1 MNRIKFIAVF
11 VFSVFIFANIAS
23 AQTGGGS
30 GLSFLKFGFG
40 ARNAAMGDAGVALAS
55 DVTALFYN
63 PARLANN
70 GTPDVIFTHN
80 NWIQDVRSEMVGA
93 KASFFGLPLAFG
105 VNVTS
110 INDIE
115 IRTKPGAPDATF
127 NANYFSGSVS
137 TGFSLT
143 SDLDVGASV
152 KYLYENIF
160 VDEANG
166 LGFDLGIFYRTPVN
180 GLNISAVV
188 RNLGSMNTLR
198 NVSTK
203 LPTEVRA
210 GTSYEIEIPGSKIS
224 LLGGAEYLSYT
235 RDNENHLN
243 FGGEATYNHIFSLRA
258 GYMTNYQSKGFTAG
272 MGIVW
277 GNLNL
282 DYAYLP
288 FKLGLGNAS
297 MFSIQFKF

>member
-1 MNRIKFIAVF
+1 MNKIKLLTVAA
-11 VFSVFIFANIAS
+11 FSVLLLADFS
-23 AQTGGGS
+23 PAQTGGAS

-70 GTPDVIFTHN
+70 GEPDVIFTHN

-115 IRTKPGAPDATF
+115 VRTRPGDPVSTF
-127 NANYFSGSVS
+127 NANYFSGSIS
-137 TGFSLT
+137 TGFSI
-143 SDLDVGASV
+143 SPDIDLGATV
-152 KYLYENIF
+152 KYLYENIL

-166 LGFDLGIFYRTPVN
+166 LGFDLGIFYKTPVE

-188 RNLGSMNTLR
+188 RNLGSMNALR

-210 GTSYEIEIPGSKIS
+210 GTSYEIEIPGSRIS
-224 LLGGAEYLSYT
+224 LTGGAEYLSYT
-235 RDNENHLN
+235 RDKENHIN
-243 FGGEATYNHIFSLRA
+243 IGGEATYNKSFSIRA

-272 MGIVW
+272 MGIIW
-277 GNLNL
+277 GSLNL

>member
-1 MNRIKFIAVF
+1 MKRIKLITAVT
-11 VFSVFIFANIAS
+11 FSLIILSGS
-23 AQTGGGS
+23 AWAQSGGSS

-40 ARNAAMGDAGVALAS
+40 ARNAAMGDAGAALAS

-63 PARLANN
+63 PARLAGN
-70 GTPDVIFTHN
+70 GEPEVIFTHN

-93 KASFFGLPLAFG
+93 KSTFFGLPLAFG

-110 INDIE
+110 VNDIE
-115 IRTKPGAPDATF
+115 VRTKPGAPEATF

-137 TGFSLT
+137 TGFSIT
-143 SDLDVGASV
+143 KDIDIGGTV

-166 LGFDLGIFYRTPVN
+166 IGFDLGVFARTPVD
-180 GLNISAVV
+180 GLNLSAVV

-198 NVSTK
+198 SVSTK

-210 GTSYEIEIPGSKIS
+210 GTSYKFELPGTKIS
-224 LLGGAEYLSYT
+224 LLAGAEYLSYT
-235 RDNENHLN
+235 RDNENHIN
-243 FGGEATYNHIFSLRA
+243 MGGEATYNNVFSVRA

-272 MGIVW
+272 IGLVW
-277 GNLNL
+277 GSLNL

-288 FKLGLGNAS
+288 FKLGLGDAS

>member
-1 MNRIKFIAVF
+1 MNKIKIFITTILF
-11 VFSVFIFANIAS
+11 LCLFANFS
-23 AQTGGGS
+23 FAQTGGNS

-40 ARNAAMGDAGVALAS
+40 ARNAAMGDAGSVLSS
-55 DVTALFYN
+55 DVTSLFYN

-70 GTPDVIFTHN
+70 GSPEAIFTHN
-80 NWIQDVRSEMVGA
+80 NWIQDVRSEMFGA

-115 IRTKPGAPDATF
+115 VRTKPGIPEATF
-127 NANYFSGSVS
+127 NANYFSGSIS
-137 TGFSLT
+137 TGFSIT
-143 SDLDVGASV
+143 TNIDFGATA

-166 LGFDLGIFYRTPVN
+166 LGFDFGLFYRTPVD
-180 GLNISAVV
+180 GLNISAVI

-198 NVSTK
+198 SVSTK

-210 GTSYEIEIPGSKIS
+210 GTSYEIEIPGSRIS

-235 RDNENHLN
+235 RDRENHIN
-243 FGGEATYNHIFSLRA
+243 FGGEATYNKVFSLRA

-272 MGIVW
+272 IGIIW
-277 GNLNL
+277 GGLNL